1 MAFQAFFRQMLAHLK
16 ATDRDAFSE
25 TNAFFVDGQFYGQRF
40 RVAPGAVLP
49 NGCLQIA
56 FFHFQEWKKLWLG
69 HGAFGLATT
78 GINAVGVAP
87 HYSARDRNFTV
98 TTEGIT
104 LLR

>member
-1 MAFQAFFRQMLAHLK
+1 MCAPQLIEQGAEVAS
-16 ATDRDAFSE
+16 TTS
-25 TNAFFVDGQFYGQRF
+25 TFFVDGQFYGQRF